1 MTDITLSKDAQ
12 SLVDLIAQLTKLGF
26 RLAKN
31 RNFLDD
37 VRGEIDLE
45 DKKIID
51 DETDLILGMFIPAM
65 KSTYELLFQFEEEF
79 GGGWIDLGPSRALRL
94 LGEGDITEYNL
105 TTFLEGFKK
114 LVQKIILL
122 DSHQTGQQALEQA
135 RQSLSKFSGSK
146 KEAA

>member
-1 MTDITLSKDAQ
+1 MTAINVSKDAQ
-12 SLVDLIAQLTKLGF
+12 SLVDLLAQLTKLGF

-31 RNFLDD
+31 RNFLED
-37 VRGEIDLE
+37 VRGDINAE

-51 DETDLILGMFIPAM
+51 DETSQILGMFIPAM
-65 KSTYELLFQFEEEF
+65 NSAYELLFQFEEEF
-79 GGGWIDLGPSRALRL
+79 GGGWIDLGPSKALRL

-105 TTFLEGFKK
+105 TTFLGGFKK

-122 DSHQTGQQALEQA
+122 DSHQTGQQALDQT
-135 RQSLSKFSGSK
+135 QQVLSKFSGSN